1 MLQNMRYA
9 DAEHFFAGEALMSE
23 TPLDAANAAFW
34 TAPLS
39 PQYYLAIVNL
49 MERALLLGGA
59 DFRDALEMPVEHF
72 RVAMTAMRDAAER
85 APSQPGVL
93 LPIPI
98 DFDGVRIGMR
108 WQFFPRVDANLSATE
123 LAHPIAPP
131 SRDDASAK
139 SPSPGVRV
147 REAIADY
154 LMSRWSATAGTQFL
168 KELDAED

>member
-1 MLQNMRYA
+1 MRMPNT
-9 DAEHFFAGEALMSE
+9 FFAGEALMSE
-23 TPLDAANAAFW
+23 TLEAAKEAFW
-34 TAPLS
+34 KAPLS

-59 DFRDALEMPVEHF
+59 DVQEVLEMPLEHF
-72 RVAMTAMRDAAER
+72 RVAMTAMREAAER
-85 APSQPGVL
+85 APSQSGIL
-93 LPIPI
+93 LQVPI

-108 WQFFPRVDANLSATE
+108 WQFFPKIDANLSATE
-123 LAHPIAPP
+123 LAHPTAPP
-131 SRDDASAK
+131 SRDDASAE

-154 LMSRWSATAGTQFL
+154 LVSRWSATAGTQFL